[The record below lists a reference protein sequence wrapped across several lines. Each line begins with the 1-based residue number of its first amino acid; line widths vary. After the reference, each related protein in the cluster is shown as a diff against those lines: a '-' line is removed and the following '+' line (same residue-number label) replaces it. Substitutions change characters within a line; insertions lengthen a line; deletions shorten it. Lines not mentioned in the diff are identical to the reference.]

1 MLGASEFF
9 ALFVIAAVIL
19 PIPALLDLARR
30 DFPDRN
36 TKAIWV
42 LAVLL
47 LLIIGPA
54 VYFVVGRSL
63 GVRNTPG
70 DMGEAAAKGALASR
84 ASCARAS
91 AMHW

>member
-1 MLGASEFF
+1 MRRSFF

-19 PIPALLDLARR
+19 PVPALLDLARR

-47 LLIIGPA
+47 LVIWEKQPQ
-54 VYFVVGRSL
+54 
-63 GVRNTPG
+63 
-70 DMGEAAAKGALASR
+70 KGALASR

-91 AMHW
+91 AMRW